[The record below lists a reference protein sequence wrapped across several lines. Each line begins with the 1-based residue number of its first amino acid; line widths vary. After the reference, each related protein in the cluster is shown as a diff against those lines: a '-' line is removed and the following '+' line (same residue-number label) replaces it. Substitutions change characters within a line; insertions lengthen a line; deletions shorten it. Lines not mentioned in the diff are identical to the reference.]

1 MSTEKFRSMILA
13 KAASNVKHIVL
24 PEGSDPRMIEAAKI
38 VTQDKVAKVTL
49 LGDVDKIS
57 SGLKAIGAP
66 LDQIA
71 IIDPKKSERLEG
83 YANGFYELRKDKGMT
98 PEKALEILKD
108 EMYFGMMM
116 LKNDDVDGLVAGAVH
131 SSSDTIRPALQIIKS
146 AKGIKTISSMFFM
159 CRGEETYLFSD
170 CGLIIDP
177 TAEELSDIAF
187 STANTAR
194 QFGLSPKVAMLSYST
209 KGSAGGAGQE
219 KMVKATELATAK
231 LTAEFG
237 SEFAID
243 GELQFD
249 AAFVPSVAAS
259 KSPDSKVKGQA
270 NVFIFPDLGAGNICY
285 KVTQRL
291 GGFSAYGPI
300 LQGVAKPVNDL
311 SRGCTASDIVAT
323 IAITAIQGM

>member
-1 MSTEKFRSMILA
+1 MSTEKFRSMILE
-13 KAASNVKHIVL
+13 KAASNVRHIVL
-24 PEGSDPRMIEAAKI
+24 PEGTDSRMIEAAKI
-38 VTQDKVAKVTL
+38 VTESKVAKITL
-49 LGDVDKIS
+49 LGDVQQIS

-66 LDQIA
+66 LSEIN
-71 IIDPKKSERLEG
+71 IIDPKNSDKLSSYSNL
-83 YANGFYELRKDKGMT
+83 FYELRKSKGMT
-98 PEKALEILKD
+98 EEKAIETVKD

-116 LKNDDVDGLVAGAVH
+116 LKNNDVDGLVAGAVH

-146 AKGIKTISSMFFM
+146 APGIKTISSMFFM
-159 CRGEETYLFSD
+159 CRGEETYLYSD

-177 TAEELSDIAF
+177 TAEELCDIAF
-187 STANTAR
+187 STARTAK
-194 QFGLSPKVAMLSYST
+194 QFGLLPKIAMLSYST

-231 LTAEFG
+231 LAAEFDG
-237 SEFAID
+237 EYAID

-249 AAFVPSVAAS
+249 AAFVPKVAAS
-259 KSPDSKVKGQA
+259 KSPDSTVKGQG

-300 LQGVAKPVNDL
+300 LQGVGKPVNDL
-311 SRGCTASDIVAT
+311 SRGCTADDIVAT